1 MSHFSLKVMFMRQI
15 RRLSRSKLL
24 VVSLIVQCAAIHGEE
39 ISKESGPRPV
49 SYWNDIRP
57 LMQASCQGC
66 HQPAKAKGDYIL
78 TDVKRLILGGE
89 SGDAA
94 VIPGSPEK
102 SYLLEQITPDSD
114 GKAEMPPR
122 DKALH
127 ETEIAIIRRWIAEG
141 AVDDTPENAFQKY
154 DMENPPV
161 YADAPIVT
169 SMDYSPDGSLLA
181 IAGFHEVILQDAFE
195 GGTVARLVGLSER
208 IESVAFS
215 PDGSMLAV
223 TGGLPGRMGEVQVWD
238 VAKRTLKISVPVTY
252 DTIYGAAWSPDNTLI
267 SFGCSDNTLRAIRV
281 TDGKQVLLMGGHNDW
296 VLDSVFSR
304 DGKQVIS
311 VGRDMTAKHTE
322 VETER
327 LIDNLTS
334 ITPGAL
340 KGGIAA
346 VAGHPLK
353 DEVLVGGSDG
363 QPQVFRLK
371 RQTARKIGDNANVVR
386 KFPQMPGRIWD
397 VSFDAKGKHAAAVSS
412 LDGDGTV
419 TIFNADYD
427 SSIPDDI
434 KKIFNKTPNGGE
446 KQKLEAY
453 WSREVS
459 ALHSISVPGVEIFCL
474 AFSPDG
480 KTLAVAGAD
489 GTVRFIEVE
498 SGKVIREVAA
508 VKVGGDEIAASVKKS
523 ERRRLNR
530 KRGKRAELSERVI
543 SADEIS
549 ALVIDPEEIV
559 LTKPNH
565 YSQILVTARL
575 KTGGRVDVT
584 RQVVAEVSG
593 DLLTISDRGQVKPLR
608 DGEGVLSVRIGSS
621 TVEVPVRVSNVQAAH
636 APDYVRDVK
645 PVISRMGCDAGTCH
659 GAKDGKN
666 GFKLSLR
673 GYDPLFD
680 VRGFSDDISG
690 RRVNYA
696 SPDDSLMLLKATGAV
711 PHEGQQVTEP
721 GSEYYQIIRDW
732 IANGSNLE
740 DPKPVVKSIVV
751 APKNPVIQEVGG
763 QQQIRVVATYTDGSK
778 RDVTRESFLE
788 SANQDVAIHD
798 DYGLMTT
805 LRRGEAPVLARYEGA
820 YAATTLTVMGDRSGF
835 EWAEPPAWGEIDKLV
850 SEKWQR
856 MKILPSDVCTDE
868 EFLRRVYLDLTGL
881 PPKPLQLK
889 LFLADPTDSRTKR
902 EEVIDDLI
910 GSPNFV
916 QHWTNKWADMLMVNS
931 KFLGGEGAKIYREW
945 IRKEVEANTPYDI
958 FVRKILTATGSNKE
972 NPPASYFKI
981 HRSPDMLMENTTHLF
996 LATRFN
1002 CNKCHDHPFERWTQD
1017 QYYEIAAFFSQVK
1030 LERDGKNAPKQNI
1043 GGTAV
1048 EGAKPLYE
1056 ITKDAGEGEMK
1067 HERTGQ
1073 ITKPAFPYLARH
1085 ENPEVLAGGSLTR
1098 RQELAAWL
1106 TAGDN
1111 QFFARS
1117 YANRI
1122 WGYLLGTGVIEPL
1135 DDIRAGNP
1143 PSNPELL
1150 DYLTER
1156 FVREGFDVR
1165 KLIAEVCKSRTY
1177 QLSLGVNK
1185 WNEDDDINFSHAKAR
1200 RLPAEVLYDAV
1211 YAVTGAAPKLQAKE
1225 IDAKQ
1230 DTKSG
1235 LLATLG
1241 RPTRESAC
1249 ECDRANDVQ
1258 LSGVMALLSGPDIA
1272 DAIADPTNAIA
1283 KLVAEK
1289 QDDEKLITE
1298 IFLRVINRAPSEA
1311 EIAAV
1316 RKSWT
1321 EIKSDHEAMLTELAE
1336 REKEW
1341 EPTRKAR
1348 EAKRMEGIAKASKA
1362 IQEYQPQ
1369 HDAERKRLEDER
1381 EAKIA
1386 LSKKAVADY
1395 EALLPEKAK
1404 EFAARMKGEIGT
1416 QWNLLSPESVSTSDK
1431 SKVEVLADGSIRG
1444 SGGERPLDYRLS
1456 LETKITNIT
1465 GLIVEAVPDLGFKGG
1480 PGLSKDGNFVVTEV
1494 EATWQGLEAESK
1506 ETPVVF
1512 GDARATFTQKD
1523 FDVKRTFD
1531 GNLDEG
1537 NKGWAVGGGN
1547 YKVPHRAVFKMRDVI
1562 AGNADKGVKLNVGIL
1577 CRFKSHPLGKFR
1589 IYITTDPDPLK
1600 HAGIAGGEAGLPARI
1615 AEVVEKDAA
1624 SLSEVDRGLLRSWVA
1639 EADAEYQHR
1648 LWAAKGPF
1656 PTIPADKKME
1666 ELKKALEYAKIPI
1679 EEDPRLVRFRRDVE
1693 MSAGQLKNPRL
1704 TAAQDLTW
1712 ALINNP
1718 AFLFNH

>member
-1 MSHFSLKVMFMRQI
+1 MFMRQI
-15 RRLSRSKLL
+15 CGLSRSKVLAIG
-24 VVSLIVQCAAIHGEE
+24 LILQGAYIHGEE
-39 ISKESGPRPV
+39 SGEESGARPV

-89 SGDAA
+89 SGDPA
-94 VIPGSPEK
+94 VTPGDPGQ
-102 SYLLEQITPDSD
+102 SYLLEQIIPDSD

-181 IAGFHEVILQDAFE
+181 IAGFHEVILRNSINGAM
-195 GGTVARLVGLSER
+195 VARLVGLSER

-215 PDGSMLAV
+215 PDGRMLAV

-238 VAKRTLKISVPVTY
+238 VAKRALKISVPVTY
-252 DTIYGAAWSPDNTLI
+252 DTVYGAAWSPDNTLI

-281 TDGKQVLLMGGHNDW
+281 TDGKQVLFMGGHNDW

-397 VSFDAKGKHAAAVSS
+397 VSFDSAGKHAAAVSS
-412 LDGDGTV
+412 LDGDGMV

-427 SSIPDDI
+427 SSIPEDI

-459 ALHSISVPGVEIFCL
+459 ILHSISVPGVEMFCL

-498 SGKVIREVAA
+498 SGKVIREVDA
-508 VKVGGDEIAASVKKS
+508 VEVGGGEIAASVKKS

-530 KRGKRAELSERVI
+530 KRGKRAELSERTI
-543 SADEIS
+543 SPEEIS
-549 ALVIDPEEIV
+549 ALIMDPAEIV
-559 LTKPNH
+559 LSKPNQ

-575 KTGGRVDVT
+575 KAGGRVDVT
-584 RQVVAEVSG
+584 RQAVTEVSDG
-593 DLLTISDRGQVKPLR
+593 LLAVSDRGQVKPLR
-608 DGEGVLSVRIGSS
+608 NGKGVLSVRIGSS
-621 TVEVPVRVSNVQAAH
+621 EIEVPVRVSNVQAAH
-636 APDYVRDVK
+636 VPDYVRDVK

-659 GAKDGKN
+659 GAKDGRN

-711 PHEGQQVTEP
+711 PHEGQQLTEP
-721 GSEYYQIIRDW
+721 GSEYYQIIRNW
-732 IANGSNLE
+732 IANGSNLG
-740 DPKPVVKSIVV
+740 DPAPVVKSIVV
-751 APKNPVIQEVGG
+751 APKNPVIKEVGG
-763 QQQIRVVATYTDGSK
+763 QQQIRVVATYTDGSQ
-778 RDVTRESFLE
+778 RDVTREAFLE
-788 SANQDVAIHD
+788 SANQDVAVHD

-835 EWAEPPAWGEIDKLV
+835 EWVEPPVWGEIDQLV
-850 SEKWQR
+850 AQKWQR

-868 EFLRRVYLDLTGL
+868 EFFRRVYLDLTGL
-881 PPKPLQLK
+881 PPMPLQLK

-945 IRKEVEANTPYDI
+945 IRKEVEANTPYDV

-1056 ITKDAGEGEMK
+1056 IAMDSGEGEMM

-1073 ITKPAFPYLARH
+1073 ITKPGFPYLAKH
-1085 ENPEVLAGGSLTR
+1085 ENPEVPSGRSPTR

-1156 FVREGFDVR
+1156 FVQEGFDVR

-1177 QLSLGVNK
+1177 QLSLSVNK
-1185 WNEDDDINFSHAKAR
+1185 WNEDDEINFSHAKAR

-1272 DAIADPTNAIA
+1272 DAIADPKNAIA

-1289 QDDEKLITE
+1289 QDDKKLITE

-1316 RKSWT
+1316 RKNWN
-1321 EIKSDHEAMLTELAE
+1321 EINSDHEAMLAELAQ

-1348 EAKRMEGIAKASKA
+1348 EAKRMEGIRKASEA
-1362 IQEYQPQ
+1362 IQEYQTQ
-1369 HDAERKRLEDER
+1369 HEAERKRLEAER

-1404 EFAARMKGEIGT
+1404 DFATRMKGKVGT
-1416 QWNLLSPESVSTSDK
+1416 RWHLLRPNSVSTSDK
-1431 SKVEVLADGSIRG
+1431 SKIEILEDGSIRG

-1465 GLIVEAVPDLGFKGG
+1465 GLIVEAVPDLSFKGG

-1494 EATWQGLEAESK
+1494 EARWQELKAESK
-1506 ETPVVF
+1506 EIPVVF
-1512 GDARATFTQKD
+1512 GDARATFTQND

-1531 GNLDEG
+1531 GNLDGG
-1537 NKGWAVGGGN
+1537 NKGWAIGGGN
-1547 YKVPHRAVFKMRDVI
+1547 YKIPQRAVFKMRDVI
-1562 AGNADKGVKLNVGIL
+1562 PGNADKGVKLNVGIF

-1589 IYITTDPDPLK
+1589 IYITTAPEPLK
-1600 HAGIAGGEAGLPARI
+1600 HAGIAVEEAGLPARI

-1624 SLSEVDRGLLRSWVA
+1624 SRSEVDRGLLISRFA
-1639 EADAEYQHR
+1639 EADAEYQQR

-1656 PTIPADKKME
+1656 PAIPADKKME

-1693 MSAGQLKNPRL
+1693 MSAGQLKNLRL

>member
-1 MSHFSLKVMFMRQI
+1 MFMRQL
-15 RRLSRSKLL
+15 RGLSRSKIL
-24 VVSLIVQCAAIHGEE
+24 VVSLLAQCAAIHGEE
-39 ISKESGPRPV
+39 ASGEAGLRPV

-89 SGDAA
+89 SGESAIA
-94 VIPGSPEK
+94 PGSPEQ
-102 SYLLEQITPDSD
+102 SYLLEQITPGAN

-127 ETEIAIIRRWIAEG
+127 ETEIALIRRWIVEG

-181 IAGFHEVILQDAFE
+181 IAGFHEVILQDASK
-195 GGTVARLVGLSER
+195 GSMVARLVGLSER

-238 VAKRTLKISVPVTY
+238 VAKRSLKISVPVTY
-252 DTIYGAAWSPDNTLI
+252 DTLYGAAWSPDNTLI

-281 TDGKQVLLMGGHNDW
+281 RDGKQVLLMGGHNDW

-322 VETER
+322 VESER

-346 VAGHPLK
+346 VAGHPTK

-371 RQTARKIGDNANVVR
+371 RQTARKIGDNANLVR
-386 KFPQMPGRIWD
+386 KFPRMPGRIWD
-397 VSFDAKGKHAAAVSS
+397 VSFDPAGKRAAAVSS
-412 LDGDGTV
+412 LNGDGMV
-419 TIFNADYD
+419 TIYSSDYD
-427 SSIPDDI
+427 SGIPDDI

-446 KQKLEAY
+446 KQKLEGY
-453 WSREVS
+453 WAREVS
-459 ALHSISVPGVEIFCL
+459 ELHSIEMPGVEIFCL

-480 KTLAVAGAD
+480 RILAVAGAD
-489 GTVRFIEVE
+489 GTVRFIEVA
-498 SGKVIREVAA
+498 SGKVTREAVA
-508 VKVGGDEIAASVKKS
+508 VKIEGDVIADSASEGEK
-523 ERRRLNR
+523 RRLNR
-530 KRGKRAELSERVI
+530 KRGKRAEISERPI
-543 SADEIS
+543 SPDEIS
-549 ALVIDPEEIV
+549 ALVLDPAEIV

-565 YSQILVTARL
+565 YAQILVTARL

-584 RQVVAEVSG
+584 RQVFTEVSG
-593 DLLTISDRGQVKPLR
+593 GLAAITERGQVKPLR
-608 DGEGVLSVRIGSS
+608 DGEGVLAARIGGIK
-621 TVEVPVRVSNVQAAH
+621 VEARLKVTNVHTAF

-673 GYDPLFD
+673 GYDPIFD
-680 VRGFSDDISG
+680 VRGFSDDVSG

-732 IANGSNLE
+732 ISNGSNLE

-751 APKNPVIQEVGG
+751 TPKNPVIQEVGG

-778 RDVTRESFLE
+778 RDVTREAFVE

-835 EWAEPPAWGEIDKLV
+835 EWVEPPAWGQIDSLV
-850 SEKWQR
+850 AEKWQR

-868 EFLRRVYLDLTGL
+868 AFLRRVYLDLTGL

-889 LFLADPTDSRTKR
+889 LFVADPTDSRIKR

-910 GSPNFV
+910 GSPEFV

-981 HRSPDMLMENTTHLF
+981 HRTPDMLMENTTHLF

-1017 QYYEIAAFFSQVK
+1017 QYYEIAAFFSQVR

-1056 ITKDAGEGEMK
+1056 ITKDVGEGEMK
-1067 HERTGQ
+1067 HERTGE
-1073 ITKPAFPYLARH
+1073 ITKPGFPYLAGQDT
-1085 ENPEVLAGGSLTR
+1085 PEAEGVVGLTR
-1098 RQELAAWL
+1098 REELAAWL

-1150 DYLTER
+1150 DYLTDR
-1156 FVREGFDVR
+1156 FVQEGFDVR

-1177 QLSLGVNK
+1177 QLSLGINK

-1272 DAIADPTNAIA
+1272 DAIADPKNAIA

-1289 QDDEKLITE
+1289 EDDRKLITE
-1298 IFLRVINRAPSEA
+1298 IFLRVINRTPSDA
-1311 EIAAV
+1311 
-1316 RKSWT
+1316 
-1321 EIKSDHEAMLTELAE
+1321 EIKSVRESWAEIQSDHDAMLAELAK

-1341 EPTRKAR
+1341 EPTRRQR
-1348 EAKRMEGIAKASKA
+1348 EARRMEGITKASNA
-1362 IQEYQPQ
+1362 VEAYQPQ
-1369 HDAERKRLEDER
+1369 HDAERKRLEEER

-1386 LSKKAVADY
+1386 ASKRAVTEYESQLVTKA
-1395 EALLPEKAK
+1395 E
-1404 EFAARMKGEIGT
+1404 EFADRMKGKRVT
-1416 QWNLLSPESVSTSDK
+1416 RWHLLTPGSIATSDK

-1465 GLIVEAVPDLGFKGG
+1465 GLIVEAVPDLSFKGG
-1480 PGLSKDGNFVVTEV
+1480 PGLSKDGNFVITEV
-1494 EATWQGLEAESK
+1494 EAKWQGLEAGSK
-1506 ETPVVF
+1506 EVPVVF

-1531 GNLDEG
+1531 GNLDGG
-1537 NKGWAVGGGN
+1537 NRGWAIGGGN
-1547 YKVPHRAVFKMRDVI
+1547 YKIPHRAFFKMRDVI
-1562 AGNADKGVKLNVGIL
+1562 PGNADKGVKLDVGIL

-1589 IYITTDPDPLK
+1589 IYITTTPDPLQ
-1600 HAGIAGGEAGLPARI
+1600 HTGISAGEAGLPARI
-1615 AEVVEKDAA
+1615 AEVVEKDA
-1624 SLSEVDRGLLRSWVA
+1624 SSRSEVDRGLLRNWVA
-1639 EADAEYQHR
+1639 ESDAEYQHR

-1656 PTIPADKKME
+1656 PAIPADKKME

-1679 EEDPRLVRFRRDVE
+1679 EEDPRLERFRRDVE
-1693 MSAGQLKNPRL
+1693 MSAGQLKNLRL